1 VENGRRVATPLFL
14 ALLLVEFTDLIFAV
28 DSIPAIFAVTTD
40 PFLVY
45 TSNVFAILGLRSLF
59 FLLAGVV
66 HRFHL
71 LKYGLAV
78 ILTFVG
84 VKMVIAEFYKI
95 PTLVSL
101 GVIVAVLAASV
112 VLSLLYPAAARP
124 EARTVQG
131 KTGSLFGALP
141 REHVSRESGVE

>member
-1 VENGRRVATPLFL
+1 M
-14 ALLLVEFTDLIFAV
+14 VEFTDLIFAV

-84 VKMVIAEFYKI
+84 VKMVIAEWYKI
-95 PTLVSL
+95 PILVSL
-101 GVIVAVLAASV
+101 GVIVAVLATSV
-112 VLSLLYPAAARP
+112 VLSLLYPTAAQP
-124 EARTVQG
+124 EAREVHER
-131 KTGSLFGALP
+131 TGSLFGALP
-141 REHVSRESGVE
+141 RERASRESAPE